1 MKRYLVTGHPK
12 EDAFAERENEIDE
25 GLRTTSFD
33 LAGEGQII
41 VGGEFEEGGFFMVA
55 ECEGPANAFLAD
67 LLTVADVEI
76 KPIALCP
83 KDCTKCPE
91 PMLVEPLR
99 ET

>member
-1 MKRYLVTGHPK
+1 MKRYLVTGHEK
-12 EDAFAERENEIDE
+12 EGSTRRKDVEE
-25 GLRTTSFD
+25 GLRKTSFD

-41 VGGEFEEGGFFMVA
+41 VGGELEEGGFCMIV
-55 ECEGPANAFLAD
+55 ECEGPVEEFLAD
-67 LLTVADVEI
+67 MLTLADVEI

-99 ET
+99 EN